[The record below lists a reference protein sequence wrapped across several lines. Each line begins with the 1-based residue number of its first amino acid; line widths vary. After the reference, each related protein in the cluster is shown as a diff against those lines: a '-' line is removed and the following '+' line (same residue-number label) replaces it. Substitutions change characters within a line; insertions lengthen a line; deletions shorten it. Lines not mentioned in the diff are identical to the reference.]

1 MKKIRQMLH
10 SWQTKDIFM
19 QDAWKSRRHEIK
31 KWNLKGESKSIQE
44 SMKKE
49 TLTTE
54 QLGKHLRELEETKAD
69 A

>member
-1 MKKIRQMLH
+1 MKFEGREQEY
-10 SWQTKDIFM
+10 
-19 QDAWKSRRHEIK
+19 SRKH
-31 KWNLKGESKSIQE
+31 E

-54 QLGKHLRELEETKAD
+54 QLGKHSRELEETKAN

>member
-1 MKKIRQMLH
+1 MKFEGREQEY
-10 SWQTKDIFM
+10 
-19 QDAWKSRRHEIK
+19 SRKH
-31 KWNLKGESKSIQE
+31 E

-54 QLGKHLRELEETKAD
+54 QLGKHLRELKETKAD